1 MGLIHV
7 INNADTMYVCVYILQ
22 ASTNGYFSMGEEPQ
36 ISSLE
41 IFCGSSNYSVVAPFA
56 ADTTAFQYVD
66 GTYDKYH
73 GTQKTSSFFSRY
85 NSEMREVSAHIRS
98 ETGVS
103 FHGTWMLVADWKN
116 VSLLSGNQVS
126 LRMNTH

>member
-1 MGLIHV
+1 
-7 INNADTMYVCVYILQ
+7 
-22 ASTNGYFSMGEEPQ
+22 MGEEPQ
-36 ISSLE
+36 NPSLE
-41 IFCGSSNYSVVAPFA
+41 NFRGPSNYSVVAPFA
-56 ADTTAFQYVD
+56 ADTTAFPYVD
-66 GTYDKYH
+66 GTFDKYY
-73 GTQKTSSFFSRY
+73 GTMETSSFFSKY

-116 VSLLSGNQVS
+116 VSLLSGSQVS